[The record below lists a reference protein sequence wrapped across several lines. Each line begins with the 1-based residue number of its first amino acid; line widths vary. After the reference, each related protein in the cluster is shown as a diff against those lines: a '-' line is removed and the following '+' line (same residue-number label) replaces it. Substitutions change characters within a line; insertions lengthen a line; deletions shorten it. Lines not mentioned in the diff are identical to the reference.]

1 MQHLSIPFQRRA
13 LLRSALALC
22 AAAPFGGSVFAQGA
36 WPNKPV
42 RGVVGF
48 AAGGGVDLM
57 ARTLGIPL
65 ADLLGQQL
73 VVDNKPGAVGNIA
86 AADVIRSAPDGYSVL
101 FAATFTQTVNP
112 SVMKGSPNVARDLI
126 PVAIIGR
133 YKYHLVVRA
142 DLPVNSLTELVA
154 LAKAQPGKL
163 TYASAGPGSQPH
175 LLGELFQ
182 KQAGIQMLQVP
193 YKGSGPALQAVLA
206 KEADMV
212 FDPGISFQHVDAG
225 KLKMLAIT
233 SDKRPPKY
241 PQVPTFTE
249 AGIPGMEADAWIGVW
264 VPTGTPPD
272 VVAKLD
278 KALATA
284 IARPDIQKRFDDM
297 SAEAIHQE
305 TAKFRTL
312 LAAEEKMMASLIR
325 ERNITIE

>member
-1 MQHLSIPFQRRA
+1 MTHRFDSSRRRM
-13 LLRSALALC
+13 LGGALAFTTL
-22 AAAPFGGSVFAQGA
+22 APFGQLQAQGQ
-36 WPNKPV
+36 WPNRPI
-42 RGVVGF
+42 RAVVGF

-57 ARTLGIPL
+57 ARTLGIPM
-65 ADLLGQQL
+65 AETLGQSI

-86 AADVIRSAPDGYSVL
+86 AADVVRSAADGYSVL

-112 SVMKGSPNVARDLI
+112 TVMKGGPNVARDLM

-142 DLPVNSLTELVA
+142 DLPVNSLADLVA

-163 TYASAGPGSQPH
+163 NYASAGPGSQPH

-182 KQAGIQMLQVP
+182 KQAGIQMVQVP

-206 KEADMV
+206 KESDMV

-241 PQVPTFTE
+241 PLVPTFTE
-249 AGIPGMEADAWIGVW
+249 AGIQGMEADAWIGVW
-264 VPTGTPPD
+264 MPTGTPPD
-272 VVAKLD
+272 IVD
-278 KALATA
+278 RFNRALSGA
-284 IARPDIQKRFDDM
+284 IAQPAIKKKFDDM
-297 SAEAIHQE
+297 SAEAIHLD
-305 TAKFRTL
+305 TARFRDL
-312 LAAEEKMMASLIR
+312 LGREEKMMVSLIKD
-325 ERNITIE
+325 RNITIE

>member
-1 MQHLSIPFQRRA
+1 MQRRDILRGA
-13 LLRSALALC
+13 LTLSM
-22 AAAPFGGSVFAQGA
+22 AATFGGPVFAQAA
-36 WPNKPV
+36 WPNKPI

-57 ARTLGIPL
+57 ARTLGVPM
-65 ADLLGQQL
+65 ANLLGQPL
-73 VVDNKPGAVGNIA
+73 VVDNKPGAIGNIA
-86 AADVIRSAPDGYSVL
+86 AADVIRSAPDGYTVL

-112 SVMKGSPNVARDLI
+112 TVMKGSPNVARDLV
-126 PVAIIGR
+126 PVASIGR
-133 YKYHLVVRA
+133 YKYHLVVRS
-142 DLPVNSLTELVA
+142 DLPVNSLAELVA
-154 LAKAQPGKL
+154 YAKAHPGKL
-163 TYASAGPGSQPH
+163 NYASAGPGSQPH

-182 KQAGIQMLQVP
+182 KQAGIQMVQVP

-249 AGIPGMEADAWIGVW
+249 AGVTGMEADAWIGVW
-264 VPTGTPPD
+264 VPMGTPTEIISR
-272 VVAKLD
+272 LD

-284 IARPDIQKRFDDM
+284 IAQPAIQKRFDDM
-297 SAEAIHQE
+297 SAEAIHLDA
-305 TAKFRTL
+305 AKFGEL
-312 LAAEEKMMASLIR
+312 LVREEKMMVSLIKD
-325 ERNITIE
+325 RNIIIE